1 MHREQKPLV
10 TRYRECMWRRKAV
23 LGMRLSLKTV
33 ASLKSMDIR
42 KEYGVALLARLTE
55 SPPAFSFSHTATQN
69 LVNIIESS
77 T

>member
-1 MHREQKPLV
+1 
-10 TRYRECMWRRKAV
+10 MWRREAV

-42 KEYGVALLARLTE
+42 KEYGAALLARLTE
-55 SPPAFSFSHTATQN
+55 YPPAFSFSH
-69 LVNIIESS
+69 ICDSESGEQYCKFHLTHLRAS

>member
-1 MHREQKPLV
+1 M
-10 TRYRECMWRRKAV
+10 

-33 ASLKSMDIR
+33 ASLKSMDVR